1 MIHNKPIREI
11 ESTFRILKTEVDLG
25 LVYHK
30 NDTATMAHLP
40 IGIAL
45 VAGVFSRHS
54 LLANMNFNQI
64 NQWI

>member
-1 MIHNKPIREI
+1 
-11 ESTFRILKTEVDLG
+11 LKTEVDLR

-30 NDTATMAHLP
+30 NDTATIAHLP

>member
-1 MIHNKPIREI
+1 MIYYNPIRAI
-11 ESTFRILKTEVDLG
+11 ESTFRILKTEVDLR
-25 LVYHK
+25 LVYYK
-30 NDTATMAHLP
+30 NDTATLAHLP
-40 IGIAL
+40 IAIAL